1 MNPCFLHYRNFV
13 LTCTGTVQIKKK
25 PSVRVHV
32 FYCFFAKILLFFIAK
47 FLIRT
52 SVAEAPPAQ
61 DRLEALA
68 AMQVRITSIRNK
80 SSSDVDVLPFR
91 YRMRYAVNVLGIK
104 IYFRKAYKNLAP
116 R

>member
-1 MNPCFLHYRNFV
+1 MNPCFLHSRTFV

-52 SVAEAPPAQ
+52 SVSEAPPAQ

-80 SSSDVDVLPFR
+80 SSSDVDVLPIR
-91 YRMRYAVNVLGIK
+91 YRMIYLK